1 MFGKRNIVFIKNALA
16 IIGIIVMIILIGCSS
31 LNEKDS
37 ENVEKNQENK
47 NVDEVIMKQTKAE
60 EREVEEII
68 RTCLESYEETDKLD
82 DLEASRNFVDTLGEN
97 GYTAV
102 DSENQINMTEHE
114 KLIQFCKK
122 VEAKENG
129 RITIVEIVGKGN
141 YIIRH
146 METTNG
152 TVNIIRRHYIYEDG
166 EIKLFSEDIYRA
178 ESWKYTEDGYLLFSG
193 WLTFED
199 SYEVTRNEIMEY
211 TAYRVQPLAEN
222 YRELNRK
229 YILPIGYECNNM
241 FLTDWSE
248 EDFGDLDFYDVFDI
262 CCRDKHMYNGD
273 FSSGNAMGTR
283 AVYLISKEKFE
294 RIIMT
299 KFKITSEVLQTK
311 TVYYPEERVYEY
323 KPRGLEEVEYPEY
336 PYPEVVGY
344 VENSDGTLTLKV
356 HAVFPYR
363 GLSKVY
369 THEVTVRD
377 TEDGGIQY
385 VGNRILEPIN
395 NQEIVWHTPRLT
407 RAEWEE
413 LYGGD

>member
-1 MFGKRNIVFIKNALA
+1 
-16 IIGIIVMIILIGCSS
+16 MIILIGCSS

-241 FLTDWSE
+241 FLTD
-248 EDFGDLDFYDVFDI
+248 
-262 CCRDKHMYNGD
+262 
-273 FSSGNAMGTR
+273 
-283 AVYLISKEKFE
+283 
-294 RIIMT
+294 
-299 KFKITSEVLQTK
+299 
-311 TVYYPEERVYEY
+311 
-323 KPRGLEEVEYPEY
+323 
-336 PYPEVVGY
+336 
-344 VENSDGTLTLKV
+344 
-356 HAVFPYR
+356 
-363 GLSKVY
+363 
-369 THEVTVRD
+369 
-377 TEDGGIQY
+377 
-385 VGNRILEPIN
+385 
-395 NQEIVWHTPRLT
+395 
-407 RAEWEE
+407 
-413 LYGGD
+413 

>member
-152 TVNIIRRHYIYEDG
+152 TVHG
-166 EIKLFSEDIYRA
+166 SM
-178 ESWKYTEDGYLLFSG
+178 
-193 WLTFED
+193 
-199 SYEVTRNEIMEY
+199 V
-211 TAYRVQPLAEN
+211 
-222 YRELNRK
+222 
-229 YILPIGYECNNM
+229 
-241 FLTDWSE
+241 
-248 EDFGDLDFYDVFDI
+248 
-262 CCRDKHMYNGD
+262 
-273 FSSGNAMGTR
+273 
-283 AVYLISKEKFE
+283 
-294 RIIMT
+294 
-299 KFKITSEVLQTK
+299 
-311 TVYYPEERVYEY
+311 
-323 KPRGLEEVEYPEY
+323 
-336 PYPEVVGY
+336 
-344 VENSDGTLTLKV
+344 
-356 HAVFPYR
+356 
-363 GLSKVY
+363 
-369 THEVTVRD
+369 
-377 TEDGGIQY
+377 
-385 VGNRILEPIN
+385 
-395 NQEIVWHTPRLT
+395 
-407 RAEWEE
+407 
-413 LYGGD
+413 